1 MQVFISMPTFKES
14 AKVLDSR
21 RMNKQIM
28 ECNQIYRA
36 IKGETDGWKN
46 HCVTRLWWEYPE
58 ELMMFANDCYWE
70 LVQNRGGNPVK
81 PYKWMSLKRPSKS
94 EMPHFIKLDW
104 WLSAMRSHL
113 LAKDF
118 DHYSKF
124 NWTEEPKH
132 GYYAI
137 NKYGDWQ
144 GYSFRK

>member
-1 MQVFISMPTFKES
+1 MQVFITAPSFEES
-14 AKVLDSR
+14 AHNLDSL

-46 HCVTRLWWEYPE
+46 HCITRLWWDYPE
-58 ELMMFANDCYWE
+58 ELMMFSNDCYWE
-70 LVQNRGGNPVK
+70 LTRRGRNPVK
-81 PYKWMSLKRPSKS
+81 PYKFMPYYRPNKS
-94 EMPHFIKLDW
+94 QLPHFMKLDW

-113 LAKDF
+113 LAKEYE
-118 DHYSKF
+118 HYQQF
-124 NWTEEPKH
+124 GWGVDPVH

-144 GYSFRK
+144 KYSVRK